1 MILRQKIQS
10 QNLSSHCIILLKF
23 LCLLFYLIYFVYI
36 FRFWYIDRHV
46 ENELAENFQDI
57 DFEDVEQQQA
67 GFEGNCS

>member
-1 MILRQKIQS
+1 
-10 QNLSSHCIILLKF
+10 
-23 LCLLFYLIYFVYI
+23 VYI
-36 FRFWYIDRHV
+36 FRFWYIDRPV